1 MRIAV
6 IRQRFVASGGA
17 ELYLRSLIQGLLA
30 RGHEVHVLAN
40 VWRAEPAAPV
50 HFHRV
55 PMVRLTA
62 FARALSFALS
72 AQRQVGRV
80 GCDLVLSLERTL
92 QHDVYTAID
101 GCHREWLAQRRRHGP
116 AWKGASFAI
125 NPLHRTLLAL
135 ERRLFHPEHT
145 RRVIV
150 ISRRGAREISR
161 HYGYPAG
168 RIHLVYP
175 GVDLERFQP
184 EHGQEARAA
193 GVPSLPGRSSGF
205 QLLFVGSGFE
215 RKGLPW
221 CIQALAR
228 LPANTRLQIVGK
240 GNVSLARRRAVQA
253 GVGDRVEFLGYDLD
267 SARVFPGAD
276 LLVHPAM
283 YEAFGIVCL
292 EALACGLPVITSEVT
307 GASELIESGRT
318 GAVVARPADIA
329 GLAAAIQP
337 FLNRDRLAS
346 AAIECRRVAEAHPL
360 SRNVR
365 ETLAVLEQALST
377 GDPSTPR
384 PESAGH

>member
-17 ELYLRSLIQGLLA
+17 ELYLRALIQGLLA

-40 VWRAEPAAPV
+40 VWRAEPAEPV

-55 PMVRLTA
+55 PMVRVTA

-72 AQRQVGRV
+72 ARKQVARA

-92 QHDVYTAID
+92 RHDVYTAID

-116 AWKGASFAI
+116 AWKGASFAM

-150 ISRRGAREISR
+150 ISRRGAQEITR

-168 RIHLVYP
+168 RIHLIYP
-175 GVDLERFQP
+175 GVDLERFRP
-184 EHGQEARAA
+184 GPGWDARATGA
-193 GVPSLPGRSSGF
+193 PSVPGRNSGF
-205 QLLFVGSGFE
+205 QLLFAGSGFE

-221 CIQALAR
+221 CLQALAR
-228 LPANTRLQIVGK
+228 LPANTRLQVVGK
-240 GNVSLARRRAVQA
+240 GNVAAARRLAGEL

-267 SARVFPGAD
+267 SARVFPEAD
-276 LLVHPAM
+276 ALVHPAM

-307 GASELIESGRT
+307 GASELIEPGRT
-318 GAVVARPADIA
+318 GAVVVRPDDIA

-337 FLNRDRLAS
+337 FLNRDRLA
-346 AAIECRRVAEAHPL
+346 AAAVECRRVAEAHPV
-360 SRNVR
+360 SRNVE

-377 GDPSTPR
+377 R
-384 PESAGH
+384 